1 MNLKQNYLFADK
13 AEREQHKKMFIRFL
27 LQGKYFVHSI
37 VFGQKNLFATNAIV
51 SASIG
56 FLGDAIQQNYEIYRR
71 YSKRNLNKSNR
82 ESDLWQ
88 EICEQYNWVRA
99 SHMAI
104 AGLTTGVA
112 THYWYRLLERF
123 YPSKQNNLWMLFKLV
138 LVDQIIYSPFNLLSK
153 YFSPLLGRIS
163 SIYSIEIIL
172 SL

>member
-1 MNLKQNYLFADK
+1 
-13 AEREQHKKMFIRFL
+13 MFIRFL